1 MSEPVH
7 ITELVKLNDQDDVI
21 AARDRGFAVQPVYG
35 GFSTYS
41 NQYAFGNWVC
51 KLSNNDQ
58 MIQSDEYVQSLALSA
73 RALVNAGLIK
83 LVPEATGAVKR
94 FIEAFE
100 ECTVFQY
107 VQPEYDPTEDIAD
120 IGISVRSP
128 VRDELTG
135 TIDAAATWVII
146 ANEYASGHS
155 IEAVRLSH
163 FTEALN
169 NAGIAFKL
177 GARGI
182 ETV

>member
-1 MSEPVH
+1 MSEPVY
-7 ITELVKLNDQDDVI
+7 ITELVKLNDQSDVVE
-21 AARDRGFAVQPVYG
+21 ATNRGFAVQPVYG

-41 NQYAFGNWVC
+41 DQYAFGNWVL
-51 KLSNNDQ
+51 KLSNGSQ
-58 MIQSDEYVQSLALSA
+58 MIQNEEYVQALALSA
-73 RALVNAGLIK
+73 RALVNAGLIQ
-83 LVPEATGAVKR
+83 LVPEATGPVKR

-100 ECTVFQY
+100 AETVIQY
-107 VQPEYDPTEDIAD
+107 VQPEYDPTEDVAD

-128 VRDELTG
+128 IRDELTG
-135 TIDAAATWVII
+135 TIDANSTWIII

-155 IEAVRLSH
+155 VEAVRLSH